1 MPKINLIKR
10 KWLEQHKLH
19 ACLRQADFL
28 MKKESLMRNNDDDDN
43 NDVDDC
49 SFPQDCDHP
58 PSTLASPYSMSLDT
72 ITRHHHRS
80 PTSPPPPPKKNK
92 DGNKNASNVRCT
104 DGLSSTPRFQPLVR
118 KISNHSDD
126 DTSCAVNDDTNRAV
140 TPSSEDLKCTE
151 AMREPA
157 IKSLEMKL
165 TQGLTVIVPA
175 GGTLGLY
182 LEDDTDVDNAGE
194 GGGTVVKDVRLSSVL
209 IKQVYPGDRIV
220 SIDGQDVSQM
230 TTSEISTLLALWN
243 SDLDRELVIKPS
255 LASTVPFTNVASHQ
269 PSQKIHSISIYE
281 GVKRHITA
289 NKMTYNEVRVLLQQP
304 GLSKVKQHVA
314 QWYASTPIMSSIYQ
328 SGFDIP
334 AASDQPKKKRRRLC
348 FQEPV
353 PSDEKGEY

>member
-1 MPKINLIKR
+1 M
-10 KWLEQHKLH
+10 H
-19 ACLRQADFL
+19 ACLRQAELL
-28 MKKESLMRNNDDDDN
+28 MKKESLLRNNDDDN

-49 SFPQDCDHP
+49 SFPQDYDHP
-58 PSTLASPYSMSLDT
+58 PSTLASPDDSMSLDT
-72 ITRHHHRS
+72 INSHHHRS
-80 PTSPPPPPKKNK
+80 RTRSCSCPSPRPKKNK

-118 KISNHSDD
+118 KISNHSDV
-126 DTSCAVNDDTNRAV
+126 DTSRAVNDDTSRAV

-157 IKSLEMKL
+157 IKSLETKL

-182 LEDDTDVDNAGE
+182 LEDDIEADFSE
-194 GGGTVVKDVRLSSVL
+194 GGPGTVVKDVRLSSVL
-209 IKQVYPGDRIV
+209 IKQVSPGDRIV

-230 TTSEISTLLALWN
+230 TTSEISTVLALWN

-255 LASTVPFTNVASHQ
+255 LASTMPFTNIASHQ
-269 PSQKIHSISIYE
+269 PSQIHSISIYE

-348 FQEPV
+348 SQEPV

>member
-1 MPKINLIKR
+1 M
-10 KWLEQHKLH
+10 H
-19 ACLRQADFL
+19 ACLRQAEFL
-28 MKKESLMRNNDDDDN
+28 MKESLLRNNDDDD

-58 PSTLASPYSMSLDT
+58 PITLASPDDSMSLDT
-72 ITRHHHRS
+72 ITRS
-80 PTSPPPPPKKNK
+80 PTRSCSCPPPPKKNK

-126 DTSCAVNDDTNRAV
+126 DTSHAVNDDTSRAV

-165 TQGLTVIVPA
+165 TQGLTVFVPA

-182 LEDDTDVDNAGE
+182 LEDDTDVDE
-194 GGGTVVKDVRLSSVL
+194 GGPGTVVKDVRLSSVL
-209 IKQVYPGDRIV
+209 IKQVSPGDRIV

-230 TTSEISTLLALWN
+230 TTSEISTVLALWN

-255 LASTVPFTNVASHQ
+255 LASTVPFTNVASRQ
-269 PSQKIHSISIYE
+269 PSRIHSISIYE

-348 FQEPV
+348 YQEPV

>member
-1 MPKINLIKR
+1 
-10 KWLEQHKLH
+10 
-19 ACLRQADFL
+19 
-28 MKKESLMRNNDDDDN
+28 MKKESLLRLNDDDDN

-49 SFPQDCDHP
+49 SFPQDCDP
-58 PSTLASPYSMSLDT
+58 SSTLASPYSMSLGV
-72 ITRHHHRS
+72 INS
-80 PTSPPPPPKKNK
+80 CPPPKKNK

-118 KISNHSDD
+118 KITNHSDD
-126 DTSCAVNDDTNRAV
+126 DTSRAV

-151 AMREPA
+151 AMREPG
-157 IKSLEMKL
+157 IKSLETKL

-182 LEDDTDVDNAGE
+182 LEDDTDVEADE
-194 GGGTVVKDVRLSSVL
+194 GGPGTVVKDVRLSSVL
-209 IKQVYPGDRIV
+209 IKQVSPGDRIL

-243 SDLDRELVIKPS
+243 SDMDRELVIKPS
-255 LASTVPFTNVASHQ
+255 LASTMPFTNVASHQ
-269 PSQKIHSISIYE
+269 LSQIHSISIYE

-328 SGFDIP
+328 PDFDIP

-348 FQEPV
+348 YQEHV
-353 PSDEKGEY
+353 PSYATIDETGEY

>member
-10 KWLEQHKLH
+10 KWLQQHQLH
-19 ACLRQADFL
+19 ACLRQAEFL
-28 MKKESLMRNNDDDDN
+28 MKKESLLRLNDDDDN

-49 SFPQDCDHP
+49 SFPQDCDP
-58 PSTLASPYSMSLDT
+58 SSTLASPYSMSLGV
-72 ITRHHHRS
+72 INS
-80 PTSPPPPPKKNK
+80 CPPPKKNK

-126 DTSCAVNDDTNRAV
+126 DTSRAVNGDTSRAV

-157 IKSLEMKL
+157 IKIKSLETKL

-194 GGGTVVKDVRLSSVL
+194 GGTVVKDVRLSSVL
-209 IKQVYPGDRIV
+209 IKQVSPGDRIV
-220 SIDGQDVSQM
+220 SIDGQDVSQL
-230 TTSEISTLLALWN
+230 TTSEISTLLALWH

-255 LASTVPFTNVASHQ
+255 LASTMPFTNVASHQ
-269 PSQKIHSISIYE
+269 PSQIHSISIYE

-289 NKMTYNEVRVLLQQP
+289 NKMAYNEVRVLLQQP

-328 SGFDIP
+328 PDFDIP

-348 FQEPV
+348 YQEHV
-353 PSDEKGEY
+353 PSYATIDETGEY